1 MRSITF
7 LRHGESTGNASG
19 VIQGR
24 GSSPLSERGRSQAV
38 AVGERLRQERFDRVI
53 SSDMERAVET
63 AEALDV
69 PFTTDAAW
77 REMDVGGWDGL
88 TNEEISAQFAD
99 ELVALRRGEQVPLG
113 GTGETIP
120 QLVDRVRAA
129 QVKLFDGLEDGQAAL
144 VVCHGG
150 VIETVLGLVF
160 GIADPHRVLSRVTNT
175 ALTSIVS
182 TGDRRQLIRFN
193 DAAHLGAVNGWAGSR
208 LREGGLVLGLVRH
221 GRTSANASGR
231 WQGQTDDGLNDLGR
245 RQAADLAAWYGG
257 FGLVF
262 SSPLGRAYQTAE
274 ALANGSRIA
283 PHPGLVELGMGAW
296 EGHTRDEIVAG
307 WPELWDRIYE
317 REEDLPRGDSGETWA
332 GMRDRVTRAIS
343 EVTTDHERGHLGV
356 VSHGAAIRG
365 YLSGIVGLDHSTRR
379 RLGVPANT
387 SVSHVV
393 IEDGRRVL
401 ADFNV
406 APHLE

>member
-24 GSSPLSERGRSQAV
+24 GSSPLSERGRMQAA
-38 AVGERLRQERFDRVI
+38 AVGERLNHQHFDLVI

-63 AEALDV
+63 AEALDL

-88 TNEEISAQFAD
+88 TNDEISEKFGD
-99 ELVALRRGEQVPLG
+99 ELSTLRSRQDVPLG
-113 GTGETIP
+113 GTGETLSG
-120 QLVDRVRAA
+120 LVHRVSTARDA
-129 QVKLFDGLEDGQAAL
+129 VLGRLEDGQSAL

-150 VIETVLGLVF
+150 VTETVLGLAL
-160 GIADPHRVLSRVTNT
+160 GMADLHRLVARVTNT
-175 ALTSIVS
+175 SLTTVVASAGETRLV
-182 TGDRRQLIRFN
+182 RYN
-193 DAAHLGAVNGWAGSR
+193 DAAHLGAVAGWAGSR
-208 LREGGLVLGLVRH
+208 LRDGGTVLGLVRH
-221 GRTSANASGR
+221 GQTAANSSGH
-231 WQGQTDDGLNDLGR
+231 WQGQTDNGLNDLGR

-257 FGLVF
+257 FGVVIA
-262 SSPLGRAYQTAE
+262 SPLGRAYQTAE
-274 ALANGSRIA
+274 TLANGSELA
-283 PHPGLVELGMGAW
+283 THPGLVELGMGGW
-296 EGHTRDEIVAG
+296 EGYTRDEIEVG

-317 REEDLPRGDSGETWA
+317 HNEDLPRGDSGETWA
-332 GMRDRVTRAIS
+332 GMRDRVSSAIA
-343 EVTTDHERGHLGV
+343 EIANQPQGHIGV

-365 YLSGIVGLDHSTRR
+365 YVSGILGLDHSSRR
-379 RLGVPANT
+379 RLGVPSNT

-393 IEDGRRVL
+393 IEDGRSVV
-401 ADFNV
+401 ADYNV